1 MTAHRVAAASL
12 LLLALRLVV
21 MATPVHMA
29 DTPMGIDAGEVVMMA
44 ELPPTCLLGAGDCS
58 MTAASLADLSPTSA
72 SIEVGIMVLSGR
84 AAPQLFEAVSHGPP
98 RPAQLFPPARA

>member
-29 DTPMGIDAGEVVMMA
+29 DTPMGIDAGEVVMVA